1 MPHAHKHSS
10 VCLQNI
16 NDLIHSPLIV
26 SDDTAI
32 LHKTEHSS
40 YLLSRTSLREF
51 LASIHIPK
59 AMLKD
64 EEIIF

>member
-1 MPHAHKHSS
+1 MPHAHQHSS

-32 LHKTEHSS
+32 LHKTEQSS
-40 YLLSRTSLREF
+40 
-51 LASIHIPK
+51 
-59 AMLKD
+59 
-64 EEIIF
+64 